1 MKGMVDMFSNQRKLI
16 LLVLCVILV
25 LISGCSRAPQISKNV
40 SVENF
45 TKYAETIRGIS
56 NNYNLAMNEME
67 SPVFSDGYSA
77 NNHVSKNLTLSCK
90 DMEINVC
97 LSNDALDFE
106 QEGEETFLIAYMLPI
121 DEDYDLDLFAELV
134 NAVSGRT
141 ITAEYCEDYLRS
153 IEVYDKNTRNKKADF
168 SKSKP
173 LNWEGNWVIS
183 YTLRETAFP
192 NTYSQELSF
201 KGLTSAT
208 PRASNSESTVFSA

>member
-1 MKGMVDMFSNQRKLI
+1 MFSNQRKLI

-25 LISGCSRAPQISKNV
+25 LISGCSRAPQISRSV
-40 SVENF
+40 SAENF
-45 TKYAETIRGIS
+45 IQYMAKFREISNKHNLAMLPIETPISSSDDASHIS
-56 NNYNLAMNEME
+56 NN
-67 SPVFSDGYSA
+67 FS
-77 NNHVSKNLTLSCK
+77 LSRK
-90 DMEINVC
+90 DTEINVL

-106 QEGEETFLIAYMLPI
+106 QEGEETFLIAYMLPKN
-121 DEDYDLDLFAELV
+121 EEYDLDMFAELV

-141 ITAEYCEDYLRS
+141 ITAEYCEEFLRS
-153 IEVYDKNTRNKKADF
+153 IEVYDKNTRNRKADF

-201 KGLTSAT
+201 TGLTSAKET
-208 PRASNSESTVFSA
+208 AKATLENRQPSSVEKL

>member
-1 MKGMVDMFSNQRKLI
+1 MLRIQKKLI

-25 LISGCSRAPQISKNV
+25 LISGCSRAPQISRSV
-40 SVENF
+40 SAENF
-45 TKYAETIRGIS
+45 IQYMAKFREISNKHILAMLPIETPISSSDDASHIS
-56 NNYNLAMNEME
+56 NN
-67 SPVFSDGYSA
+67 FS
-77 NNHVSKNLTLSCK
+77 LSRK
-90 DMEINVC
+90 DTEINVL

-121 DEDYDLDLFAELV
+121 DEEYDLDLFAELV

-141 ITAEYCEDYLRS
+141 ITAEYCEEFLRS
-153 IEVYDKNTRNKKADF
+153 IDVYDKNTRNRKADF

-201 KGLTSAT
+201 TGLTSAKET
-208 PRASNSESTVFSA
+208 AKATLENRQPSSVEKL

>member
-1 MKGMVDMFSNQRKLI
+1 MFSNQKSFL

-25 LISGCSRAPQISKNV
+25 LISGCSRAPQISKSV
-40 SVENF
+40 SAENF
-45 TKYAETIRGIS
+45 TQYMAKFREIS
-56 NNYNLAMNEME
+56 NKHNLAMLPIKTPI
-67 SPVFSDGYSA
+67 SSDDAS
-77 NNHVSKNLTLSCK
+77 HVSKNFSLSRK
-90 DMEINVC
+90 DTEISVY

-183 YTLRETAFP
+183 YTLRNDDFP
-192 NTYSQELSF
+192 ITNLQELSF
-201 KGLTSAT
+201 TGLTSAN

>member
-1 MKGMVDMFSNQRKLI
+1 MLRIQKKLI
-16 LLVLCVILV
+16 LLVLCAILV
-25 LISGCSRAPQISKNV
+25 LICGCSRAPQISKSV
-40 SVENF
+40 SAENF
-45 TKYAETIRGIS
+45 VKYAATFREIS
-56 NNYNLAMNEME
+56 NKHDLTMLPIETPI
-67 SPVFSDGYSA
+67 SSDDDAS
-77 NNHVSKNLTLSCK
+77 HVSKNFSLSRK
-90 DMEINVC
+90 DTEISVY

-173 LNWEGNWVIS
+173 LNWEGDWVIS
-183 YTLRETAFP
+183 YTLRNDDFP
-192 NTYSQELSF
+192 ITNLQELSF
-201 KGLTSAT
+201 TGLTSA
-208 PRASNSESTVFSA
+208 PPKAPDSESTVFSA